1 MPTPPPVAPGPVGPA
16 PAAAP
21 LPRPDVTVLLVFDTG
36 QRDQLPFGAAAVLGR
51 DPTPLVASDRT
62 VVVRDDGGSVSK
74 SHLRV
79 EHTTDG
85 VWLTDLGSTNG
96 THLLVDGS
104 ASVPLAPRTPT
115 RIDGVVRVAVGQ
127 RVLMVS
133 YLVRGGRP

>member
-1 MPTPPPVAPGPVGPA
+1 MRATGPV

-21 LPRPDVTVLLVFDTG
+21 LPQPDVTVLLVFDTG
-36 QRDQLPFGAAAVLGR
+36 QRDQLPFGSAAVIGR
-51 DPTPLVASDRT
+51 VPVPQLVSDRT
-62 VVVRDDGGSVSK
+62 VVVRDDVGSVSK

-96 THLLVDGS
+96 TRLLLDGP
-104 ASVPLAPRTPT
+104 AVPLAPLTRT
-115 RIDGVVRVAVGQ
+115 RIDGVVRVAIGQ

-133 YLVRGGRP
+133 YMVRGGRP